1 MFANDTHALNGG
13 SANVLATGFRCATT
27 AATSSGYP
35 TRPRASSP
43 ATASVHVR
51 LWRFVIAIEQQR
63 EPVQSRRLVTNAQ
76 LANAD
81 ERGSLDFVAPP
92 NPELLDAIMG
102 TLLHRS
108 QDFFSL
114 LVTAVC
120 FVFFL
125 SDDARLL
132 KQSYV
137 IHVVY
142 CCVRASDPFYLRLHS
157 IVDWWNRSLPNS
169 SLTSGLLLLLLLS
182 LLLLLPFSLWSHI
195 SKKFPFLCS
204 YYAHNYLCYYRS
216 AQHNSWPLPF
226 RSFFFHTRPFC
237 LKRSGNE
244 TSCCFHLREIRSP
257 SQLTKLVRVQLL
269 LPIVVSFPHFL
280 TSSKI
285 FFLKIVLNYWRFLE
299 KALTRRDLW
308 SQSIPSFWSPLIRVA
323 GSWNYY
329 HICKNFL

>member
-1 MFANDTHALNGG
+1 MTFRHRNRTAAGA
-13 SANVLATGFRCATT
+13 SAVAKTRHQRPTRKRRWTWLTRLCCATKSGIVGCNYGYS
-27 AATSSGYP
+27 ATPFSGLFLPPCY
-35 TRPRASSP
+35 SP
-43 ATASVHVR
+43 
-51 LWRFVIAIEQQR
+51 FV
-63 EPVQSRRLVTNAQ
+63 L
-76 LANAD
+76 
-81 ERGSLDFVAPP
+81 F
-92 NPELLDAIMG
+92 
-102 TLLHRS
+102 
-108 QDFFSL
+108 
-114 LVTAVC
+114 
-120 FVFFL
+120 FFL

-226 RSFFFHTRPFC
+226 RSFFFFHTRPFC